1 MNTTLIHHRSNSLQA
16 IRAVGFVAILVLAAG
31 LGIVVGNAL
40 QGAEDSQ
47 VSGQA
52 ATDTASSAFSLD
64 AMRHLQAARGDAG
77 AELGAPSFVDPY
89 RDYLAE
95 YRAANS
101 VAPGP
106 STVVHRDYLAE
117 YLATNSVAPAQT
129 DPRPHLWAPIDNDLV
144 APAQTDPRSHLRAPI
159 DGGEKDSSFDR
170 PTGR

>member
-1 MNTTLIHHRSNSLQA
+1 MDTTLIHHRSHSLQA
-16 IRAVGFVAILVLAAG
+16 IRAVGFVAILVLAAA
-31 LGIVVGNAL
+31 LGILVGNAL

-47 VSGQA
+47 VNGQA

-89 RDYLAE
+89 RDYMSE
-95 YRAANS
+95 YRAA
-101 VAPGP
+101 
-106 STVVHRDYLAE
+106 T
-117 YLATNSVAPAQT
+117 SVAPAQT

-144 APAQTDPRSHLRAPI
+144 APAQTDPRAHLRAPI
-159 DGGEKDSSFDR
+159 DGGEKDSSLNR